1 MSSILPN
8 QLFMII
14 NNIFNFLVVNC
25 GCTPLIFLFI
35 YSVMQVQNEE
45 DSRSKWER
53 ESESSDDDML
63 TDEALGKC

>member
-1 MSSILPN
+1 MYTSD
-8 QLFMII
+8 
-14 NNIFNFLVVNC
+14 
-25 GCTPLIFLFI
+25 LFI